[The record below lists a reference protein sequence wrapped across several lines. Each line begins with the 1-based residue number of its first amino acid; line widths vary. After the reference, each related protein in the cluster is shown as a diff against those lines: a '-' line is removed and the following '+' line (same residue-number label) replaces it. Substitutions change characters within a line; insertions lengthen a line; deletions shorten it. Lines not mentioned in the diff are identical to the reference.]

1 MSKLINKFK
10 KYKLT
15 ILALILAFV
24 LLYTIHFYMKH
35 SLLKFIL
42 WILVI
47 VIESSIIQYEKK
59 LNKKVK

>member
-24 LLYTIHFYMKH
+24 LLYTIHFYMNH